1 MNKEPVPQDRKAS
14 DVLTRQPRVNEIW
27 LFTNLYFFFEC
38 VYFTERK
45 LAMVCRGS
53 QSTNDTEDQ
62 KLMDLLIIE
71 QKVKSVLFCN

>member
-1 MNKEPVPQDRKAS
+1 MKS
-14 DVLTRQPRVNEIW
+14 DYLPICTFSLNVSILQRGSWPW
-27 LFTNLYFFFEC
+27 FH
-38 VYFTERK
+38 
-45 LAMVCRGS
+45 RGS